1 MGRPMCINCPNT
13 GSLGCLGCSKHSC
26 ECERSCFKCYEYQN
40 VQSGCFINTVPN
52 SLTDFR
58 IRYLCLKCN
67 SCWKAKY
74 DKYTLCMAYSLKH
87 YRPEIFDDLSPSVI
101 KELKTVN
108 TDYWFEPRCKCGAI
122 PIEIGEKFR
131 PPKKTDTKAWLKI
144 QNLSSEEKEK
154 LFSSYCPYYVERKK
168 ESLKTI
174 GDKPILETFDILR
187 QRYDLYSKKDKLKRQ
202 IEKTN

>member
-1 MGRPMCINCPNT
+1 MGRNMCINCPNT
-13 GSLGCLGCSKHSC
+13 GSLGCLGCRKYSC

-40 VQSGCFINTVPN
+40 VHSACFINTVPS
-52 SLTDFR
+52 SLDDFR

-74 DKYTLCMAYSLKH
+74 DKYTLCMAGINKNRL
-87 YRPEIFDDLSPSVI
+87 ENIFGLSPSII

-108 TDYWFEPRCKCGAI
+108 TDYWFKARCKCGAI

-144 QNLSSEEKEK
+144 QNLSDEEKEK

-168 ESLKTI
+168 ETVKTI
-174 GDKPILETFDILR
+174 GDKPILETVDVLR
-187 QRYDLYSKKDKLKRQ
+187 QRYVQK
-202 IEKTN
+202 KTN